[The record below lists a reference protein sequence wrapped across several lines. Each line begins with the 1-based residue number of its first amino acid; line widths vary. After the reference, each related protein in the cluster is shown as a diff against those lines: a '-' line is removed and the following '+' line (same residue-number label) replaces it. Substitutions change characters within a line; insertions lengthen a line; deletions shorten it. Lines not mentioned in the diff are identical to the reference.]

1 MQQDILTATRQATLL
16 GCMRKH
22 YWRHEVRL
30 VKTTDADALRF
41 GSAWHKAME
50 TRGRGGSIEEAFNS
64 AIAEAVQHNR
74 TLDEIQVATL
84 SGMLAGYFSRYHGDT
99 VAAMHPE
106 VEFRYPI
113 LGSRA
118 FVAAGK
124 IDGLCTLAD
133 GRLVLREYKTA
144 GYDLSPDSDYWL
156 RLRCNIQIMQY
167 VWAARQGGWDVHEV
181 EYDVARKPM
190 IAPKQIPAFDEQGRK
205 IVNDA
210 QGRRVFKSDN
220 APRESA
226 DAAKGYI
233 LVSAVET
240 PEQFGDR
247 LHEDA
252 TTRPDFYFQR
262 REVPVLDD
270 DLAEFLAQRLE
281 LARLVLSLRRASRKL
296 PRPEQAWPR
305 NVGEMTCRWCEY
317 AGFCLQNGRVDT
329 AAPPC
334 GFRIGT
340 ANPELTQS
348 TGDVA

>member
-1 MQQDILTATRQATLL
+1 MKHDILTASRQATLL
-16 GCMRKH
+16 TCMRKH
-22 YWRHEVRL
+22 FWRHEIRL
-30 VKTTDADALRF
+30 VKATDADALRF

-50 TRGRGGSIEEAFNS
+50 TRGRGGSIEDAFNS
-64 AIAEAVQHNR
+64 AIADAVGQNR
-74 TLDEIQVATL
+74 TLDEVQVATL
-84 SGMLAGYFSRYHGDT
+84 SGMLAGYFHRYVNDA
-99 VAAMHPE
+99 VATTHPE
-106 VEFRYPI
+106 VEFSYPI
-113 LGSRA
+113 QGSRA

-133 GRLVLREYKTA
+133 GRLVLCEYKTA

-181 EYDVARKPM
+181 RYDVARKPQ
-190 IAPKQIPAFDEQGRK
+190 IAPKQIPAFDELGRK
-205 IVNDA
+205 IVHDA
-210 QGRRVFKSDN
+210 QGRRVLKSDGT
-220 APRESA
+220 PRESA
-226 DAAKGYI
+226 DAAKGFV
-233 LVSAVET
+233 LLSSVET

-247 LHEDA
+247 LQADA
-252 TTRPDFYFQR
+252 IERPDFYFQR

-317 AGFCLQNGRVDT
+317 AGFCLQNGRVDI

-334 GFRIGT
+334 GFRIGP

-348 TGDVA
+348 TGDAV